1 MTENSIEK
9 VQNQEVYMFKRKI
22 LTEFEAWKNSGGR
35 KKALVVKGLRQIGK
49 TYSVREF
56 AKANYENIVYVNFK
70 ENESAKKVFDAD
82 LNVNRIII
90 DLSALIPDSHFV
102 EGKTVI
108 IFDEIQECANARSSI
123 KPFCED
129 GRFDIIATGSLLG
142 IKGYNKKKSKGVPTG
157 FERIVYMK
165 PMDFEEFLWAK
176 GIGEE
181 VIHYLRECYEKKT
194 PVSEAT
200 HQAMLRYFKEYICVG
215 GLPYIVDRFIS
226 TNDMNIVYQEQHD
239 IIEEYRDD
247 FGKHL
252 DENENEEIDLAL
264 LARINRVFESI
275 PAQLAKENKKFVFS
289 VLEKKGRSENY
300 LPAIQ
305 WLCDFGIIN
314 LCHNL
319 INISDPLEGNKIDNI
334 FKVYMQDSGLF
345 VSMLDRDC
353 ASKILS
359 GELGCYKGAIF
370 ENIIADCFSKQDRK
384 LYYFHKDSGL
394 EIDFVSK
401 VNNEISL
408 IEVKATTG
416 NTKSAK
422 TVLKNPQYDVNVC
435 YKLSENNIG
444 ITDNIIT
451 VPYYMTFLL

>member
-1 MTENSIEK
+1 
-9 VQNQEVYMFKRKI
+9 MFKRKI
-22 LTEFEAWKNSGGR
+22 MAEFEAWKNSSGR

-70 ENESAKKVFDAD
+70 ENESAKKIFDDD

-90 DLSALIPDSHFV
+90 DLSALIPIIHFV

-176 GIGEE
+176 GIGED
-181 VIHYLRECYEKKT
+181 VIQYLRDCYKNKT
-194 PVSEAT
+194 PVSDAT

-215 GLPYIVDRFIS
+215 GLPYIVDQFIS
-226 TNDMNIVYQEQHD
+226 TNDMNVVWQEQHD
-239 IIEEYRDD
+239 IIEEYKDD

-289 VLEKKGRSENY
+289 ALEKKARTENY

-305 WLCDFGIIN
+305 WLCDFGIIT

-319 INISDPLEGNKIDNI
+319 NNITDPLEGNKIDNI
-334 FKVYMQDSGLF
+334 FKIYMQDSGLF
-345 VSMLDRDC
+345 ISMLDRDC
-353 ASKILS
+353 ASKILL

-370 ENIIADCFSKQDRK
+370 ENIIADSFSKQDRK

-394 EIDFVSK
+394 EIDFV
-401 VNNEISL
+401 
-408 IEVKATTG
+408 
-416 NTKSAK
+416 
-422 TVLKNPQYDVNVC
+422 
-435 YKLSENNIG
+435 
-444 ITDNIIT
+444 
-451 VPYYMTFLL
+451 

>member
-1 MTENSIEK
+1 MLELEN
-9 VQNQEVYMFKRKI
+9 
-22 LTEFEAWKNSGGR
+22 WKNSTGK
-35 KKALVVKGLRQIGK
+35 KKALVIKGLRQIGK

-56 AKANYENIVYVNFK
+56 AKENYKNVIYVNFK
-70 ENESAKKVFDAD
+70 ENESAKKIFDYD

-90 DLSALIPDSHFV
+90 DLSALFPNSRFE
-102 EGKTVI
+102 EGNTVI

-142 IKGYNKKKSKGVPTG
+142 IKGYNKKKGKGVPTG
-157 FERIVYMK
+157 FERVVYMK

-176 GIGEE
+176 GINEN
-181 VIHYLRECYEKKT
+181 VIDYIRECYETKI

-226 TNDMNIVYQEQHD
+226 TNDMNVVWQEQHD
-239 IIEEYRDD
+239 IIEEYKDD

-252 DENENEEIDLAL
+252 DENENEEIDFSL
-264 LARINRVFESI
+264 LGRINRVFDSI

-289 VLEKKGRSENY
+289 TLEKKGRSEKY

-314 LCHNL
+314 LCYNL
-319 INISDPLEGNKIDNI
+319 NNISEPLEGNKIDNI
-334 FKVYMQDSGLF
+334 FKIYMQDSGLF
-345 VSMLDRDC
+345 ISMLDRDC
-353 ASKILS
+353 PAKILS
-359 GELGCYKGAIF
+359 GDLGIYKGAIF
-370 ENIIADCFSKQDRK
+370 ENIIADSFSKQDKK

-394 EIDFVSK
+394 EIDFISK
-401 VNNEISL
+401 VKDEISL
-408 IEVKATTG
+408 IEVKSTTG
-416 NTKSAK
+416 NTKSAN
-422 TVLKNPQYDVNVC
+422 TVLKNPQYDVNLC
-435 YKLSENNIG
+435 YKLSENNVG
-444 ITDNIIT
+444 VAENKITI
-451 VPYYMTFLL
+451 PYYMAFLL

>member
-1 MTENSIEK
+1 
-9 VQNQEVYMFKRKI
+9 MFRRKI
-22 LTEFEAWKNSGGR
+22 MLELENWKNSTGK
-35 KKALVVKGLRQIGK
+35 KKALVIKGLRQIGK

-56 AKANYENIVYVNFK
+56 AKENYKNVIYVNFK
-70 ENESAKKVFDAD
+70 ENESAKKIFDYD

-90 DLSALIPDSHFV
+90 DLSALFPNSRFE
-102 EGKTVI
+102 EGNTVI

-142 IKGYNKKKSKGVPTG
+142 IKGYNKKKGKGVPTG
-157 FERIVYMK
+157 FERVVYMK

-176 GIGEE
+176 GINEN
-181 VIHYLRECYEKKT
+181 VIDYIRECYETKT

-226 TNDMNIVYQEQHD
+226 TNDMNVVLQEQHD
-239 IIEEYRDD
+239 IIEEYKDD

-252 DENENEEIDLAL
+252 DENENEEIDFSL
-264 LARINRVFESI
+264 LGRINRVFDSI

-289 VLEKKGRSENY
+289 TLEKKGRSEKY

-314 LCHNL
+314 LCYNL
-319 INISDPLEGNKIDNI
+319 NNISEPLEGNKIDNI
-334 FKVYMQDSGLF
+334 FKIYMQDSGLF
-345 VSMLDRDC
+345 ISMLDRDC
-353 ASKILS
+353 PAKILS
-359 GELGCYKGAIF
+359 GDLGIYKGAIF
-370 ENIIADCFSKQDRK
+370 ENIIADSFSKQDKK

-394 EIDFVSK
+394 EIDFISK
-401 VNNEISL
+401 VKDEISL
-408 IEVKATTG
+408 IEVKSTTG
-416 NTKSAK
+416 NTKSAN
-422 TVLKNPQYDVNVC
+422 TVLKNPQYDVNLC
-435 YKLSENNIG
+435 YKLSENNVG
-444 ITDNIIT
+444 VAENKITI
-451 VPYYMTFLL
+451 PYYMAFLL

>member
-1 MTENSIEK
+1 
-9 VQNQEVYMFKRKI
+9 MFKRKI
-22 LTEFEAWKNSGGR
+22 MAEFEAWKNSSGR

-70 ENESAKKVFDAD
+70 ENESAKKIFDAD

-90 DLSALIPDSHFV
+90 DLSALIPGIHFV

-176 GIGEE
+176 GIGED
-181 VIHYLRECYEKKT
+181 VIQYLRDCYKNKT
-194 PVSEAT
+194 PVSDAT

-215 GLPYIVDRFIS
+215 GLRYIVDQFIS
-226 TNDMNIVYQEQHD
+226 TNDMNVVWQEQHD
-239 IIEEYRDD
+239 IIEEYKDD

-289 VLEKKGRSENY
+289 ALEKKARTENY

-305 WLCDFGIIN
+305 WLCDFGIIT

-319 INISDPLEGNKIDNI
+319 NNITDPLEGNKIDNI
-334 FKVYMQDSGLF
+334 FKIYMQDSGLF
-345 VSMLDRDC
+345 ISMLDRDC
-353 ASKILS
+353 ASKILL

-370 ENIIADCFSKQDRK
+370 ENIIADSFSKQDRK

-401 VNNEISL
+401 VNNDISL

-422 TVLKNPQYDVNVC
+422 TVLKNSQYDVNVC

-444 ITDNIIT
+444 IAENIIT
-451 VPYYMTFLL
+451 IPYYMTFLLK

>member
-1 MTENSIEK
+1 
-9 VQNQEVYMFKRKI
+9 MFKRKI
-22 LTEFEAWKNSGGR
+22 MAEFEAWKNSSGR

-70 ENESAKKVFDAD
+70 ENESAKKIFDAD

-90 DLSALIPDSHFV
+90 DLSALIPGIHFV

-176 GIGEE
+176 GIGED
-181 VIHYLRECYEKKT
+181 VIQYLRDCYKNKT
-194 PVSEAT
+194 PVSDAT

-215 GLPYIVDRFIS
+215 GLPYIVDQFIS
-226 TNDMNIVYQEQHD
+226 TNDMNVVWQEQHD
-239 IIEEYRDD
+239 IIEEYKDD

-289 VLEKKGRSENY
+289 ALEKKARTENY

-305 WLCDFGIIN
+305 WLCDFGIIT

-319 INISDPLEGNKIDNI
+319 NNITDPLEGNKIDNI
-334 FKVYMQDSGLF
+334 FKIYMQDSGLF
-345 VSMLDRDC
+345 ISMLDRDC
-353 ASKILS
+353 ASKILL

-370 ENIIADCFSKQDRK
+370 ENIIADSFSKQDRK

-401 VNNEISL
+401 VNNDISL

-422 TVLKNPQYDVNVC
+422 TVLKNSQYDVNVC
-435 YKLSENNIG
+435 YKLSENDIG
-444 ITDNIIT
+444 IAENIMTI
-451 VPYYMTFLL
+451 PYYMTFLLK

>member
-1 MTENSIEK
+1 
-9 VQNQEVYMFKRKI
+9 MFKRKI
-22 LTEFEAWKNSGGR
+22 MAEFEAWKNSSGR

-70 ENESAKKVFDAD
+70 ENESAKKIFDAD

-90 DLSALIPDSHFV
+90 DLSALIPGIHFV

-176 GIGEE
+176 GIGED
-181 VIHYLRECYEKKT
+181 VIQYLRDCYKNKT
-194 PVSEAT
+194 PVSDAT

-215 GLPYIVDRFIS
+215 GLPYIVDQFIS
-226 TNDMNIVYQEQHD
+226 TNDMNVVWQEQHD
-239 IIEEYRDD
+239 IIEEYKDD

-289 VLEKKGRSENY
+289 ALEKKARTENY

-305 WLCDFGIIN
+305 WLCDFGIIT

-319 INISDPLEGNKIDNI
+319 NNITDPLEGNKIDNI
-334 FKVYMQDSGLF
+334 FKIYMQDSGLF
-345 VSMLDRDC
+345 ISMLDRDC

-370 ENIIADCFSKQDRK
+370 ENIISDSFSKQDRK

-401 VNNEISL
+401 VNNDISL

-422 TVLKNPQYDVNVC
+422 TVLKNSQYDVNVC

-444 ITDNIIT
+444 IAENIIT
-451 VPYYMTFLL
+451 IPYYMTFLLK

>member
-1 MTENSIEK
+1 
-9 VQNQEVYMFKRKI
+9 MFRRKI
-22 LTEFEAWKNSGGR
+22 MLELENWKNSTGK
-35 KKALVVKGLRQIGK
+35 KKALVIKGLRQIGK

-56 AKANYENIVYVNFK
+56 AKENYKNVIYVNFK
-70 ENESAKKVFDAD
+70 ENESAKKIFDYD

-90 DLSALIPDSHFV
+90 DLSALFPNSRFE
-102 EGKTVI
+102 EGNTVI

-142 IKGYNKKKSKGVPTG
+142 IKGYNKKKGKGVPTG
-157 FERIVYMK
+157 FERVVYMK

-176 GIGEE
+176 GINEN
-181 VIHYLRECYEKKT
+181 VIDYIRECYETKT

-226 TNDMNIVYQEQHD
+226 TNDMNVVWQEQHD
-239 IIEEYRDD
+239 IIEEYKDD

-252 DENENEEIDLAL
+252 DENENEEIDFSL
-264 LARINRVFESI
+264 LGRINRVFDSI

-289 VLEKKGRSENY
+289 TLEKKGRSEKY

-314 LCHNL
+314 LCYNL
-319 INISDPLEGNKIDNI
+319 NNISEPLEGNKIDNI
-334 FKVYMQDSGLF
+334 FKIYMQDSGLF
-345 VSMLDRDC
+345 ISMLDRDC
-353 ASKILS
+353 PAKILS
-359 GELGCYKGAIF
+359 GDLGIYKGAIF
-370 ENIIADCFSKQDRK
+370 ENIIADSFSKQDKK

-394 EIDFVSK
+394 EIDFISK
-401 VNNEISL
+401 VKDEISL
-408 IEVKATTG
+408 IEVKSTTG
-416 NTKSAK
+416 NTKSAN
-422 TVLKNPQYDVNVC
+422 TVLKNPQYDVNLC
-435 YKLSENNIG
+435 YKLSENNVG
-444 ITDNIIT
+444 VAENKITI
-451 VPYYMTFLL
+451 PYYMAFLL

>member
-1 MTENSIEK
+1 
-9 VQNQEVYMFKRKI
+9 MFKRKI
-22 LTEFEAWKNSGGR
+22 MAEFEAWKNSSGR

-70 ENESAKKVFDAD
+70 ENESAKKIFDAD

-90 DLSALIPDSHFV
+90 DLSALIPGIHFV

-165 PMDFEEFLWAK
+165 RMDFEEFLWAK
-176 GIGEE
+176 GIGED
-181 VIHYLRECYEKKT
+181 VIQYLRDCYKNKT
-194 PVSEAT
+194 PVSDAT

-215 GLPYIVDRFIS
+215 GLPYIVDQFIS
-226 TNDMNIVYQEQHD
+226 TNDMNVVWQEQHD
-239 IIEEYRDD
+239 IIEEYKDD

-289 VLEKKGRSENY
+289 ALEKKARTENY

-305 WLCDFGIIN
+305 WLCDFGIIT

-319 INISDPLEGNKIDNI
+319 NNITDPLEGNKIDNI
-334 FKVYMQDSGLF
+334 FKIYMQDSGLF
-345 VSMLDRDC
+345 ISMLDRDC
-353 ASKILS
+353 ASKILL

-370 ENIIADCFSKQDRK
+370 ENIIADSFSKQDRK

-401 VNNEISL
+401 VNNDISL

-422 TVLKNPQYDVNVC
+422 TVLKNSQYDVNVC

-444 ITDNIIT
+444 IAENIIT
-451 VPYYMTFLL
+451 IPYYMTFLLK

>member
-1 MTENSIEK
+1 
-9 VQNQEVYMFKRKI
+9 MFKRKI
-22 LTEFEAWKNSGGR
+22 MAEFEAWKNSSGR

-70 ENESAKKVFDAD
+70 ENESAKKIFDAD

-90 DLSALIPDSHFV
+90 DLSALIPGIHFV

-165 PMDFEEFLWAK
+165 PMDIEEFLWAK
-176 GIGEE
+176 GIGED
-181 VIHYLRECYEKKT
+181 VIQYLRDCYKNKT
-194 PVSEAT
+194 PVSDAT

-215 GLPYIVDRFIS
+215 GLPYIVDQFIS
-226 TNDMNIVYQEQHD
+226 TNDMNVVWQEQHD
-239 IIEEYRDD
+239 IIEEYKDD

-289 VLEKKGRSENY
+289 ALEKKARTENY

-305 WLCDFGIIN
+305 WLCDFGIIT

-319 INISDPLEGNKIDNI
+319 NNITDPLEGNKIDNI
-334 FKVYMQDSGLF
+334 FKIYMQDSGLF
-345 VSMLDRDC
+345 ISMLDRDC
-353 ASKILS
+353 ASKILL

-370 ENIIADCFSKQDRK
+370 ENIIADSFSKQDRK

-401 VNNEISL
+401 VNNDISL

-422 TVLKNPQYDVNVC
+422 TVLKNSQYDVNVC

-444 ITDNIIT
+444 IAENIIT
-451 VPYYMTFLL
+451 IPYYMTFLLK

>member
-1 MTENSIEK
+1 M
-9 VQNQEVYMFKRKI
+9 
-22 LTEFEAWKNSGGR
+22 
-35 KKALVVKGLRQIGK
+35 
-49 TYSVREF
+49 
-56 AKANYENIVYVNFK
+56 
-70 ENESAKKVFDAD
+70 
-82 LNVNRIII
+82 
-90 DLSALIPDSHFV
+90 IPGSHFV

-123 KPFCED
+123 KPFSED

-142 IKGYNKKKSKGVPTG
+142 IKGYNKKKSKGVPIG

-176 GIGEE
+176 GISED
-181 VIHYLRECYEKKT
+181 VVQYLRECYKNKT
-194 PVSEAT
+194 PVSDAT

-215 GLPYIVDRFIS
+215 GLPYIVDQFIT
-226 TNDMNIVYQEQHD
+226 TNDMNVVWQDQRD

-252 DENENEEIDLAL
+252 DENENEEIDLTL

-289 VLEKKGRSENY
+289 VIEKKGRSENY

-305 WLCDFGIIN
+305 WLCDFGIIT

-319 INISDPLEGNKIDNI
+319 NNITEPIEDNKIDN
-334 FKVYMQDSGLF
+334 D
-345 VSMLDRDC
+345 
-353 ASKILS
+353 
-359 GELGCYKGAIF
+359 
-370 ENIIADCFSKQDRK
+370 
-384 LYYFHKDSGL
+384 
-394 EIDFVSK
+394 
-401 VNNEISL
+401 ISL

-422 TVLKNPQYDVNVC
+422 TVLKNSQYGVNMC

-444 ITDNIIT
+444 VAENIIMI
-451 VPYYMTFLL
+451 PYYMTFLL

>member
-1 MTENSIEK
+1 
-9 VQNQEVYMFKRKI
+9 MFKRKI
-22 LTEFEAWKNSGGR
+22 MAEFEAWKNSSGR

-70 ENESAKKVFDAD
+70 ENESAKKIFDAD

-90 DLSALIPDSHFV
+90 DLSALIPGIHFV

-176 GIGEE
+176 GIGED
-181 VIHYLRECYEKKT
+181 VIQYLRDCYKNKT
-194 PVSEAT
+194 PVSDAT

-215 GLPYIVDRFIS
+215 GLPYIVDQFIS
-226 TNDMNIVYQEQHD
+226 TNDMNVVWQEQHD
-239 IIEEYRDD
+239 IIEEYKDD

-289 VLEKKGRSENY
+289 ALEKKARTENY

-305 WLCDFGIIN
+305 WLCDYGIIT

-319 INISDPLEGNKIDNI
+319 NNITDPLEGNKIDNI
-334 FKVYMQDSGLF
+334 FKIYMQDSGLF
-345 VSMLDRDC
+345 ISMLDRDC
-353 ASKILS
+353 ASKILL

-370 ENIIADCFSKQDRK
+370 ENIISDSFSKQDRK

-401 VNNEISL
+401 VNNDISL

-422 TVLKNPQYDVNVC
+422 TVLKNSQYDVNVC

-444 ITDNIIT
+444 IAENIIT
-451 VPYYMTFLL
+451 IPYYMTFLLK

>member
-1 MTENSIEK
+1 
-9 VQNQEVYMFKRKI
+9 MFKRKI
-22 LTEFEAWKNSGGR
+22 MAEFEAWKNSSGR

-70 ENESAKKVFDAD
+70 ENESAKKIFDAD

-90 DLSALIPDSHFV
+90 DLSALIPGIHFV

-176 GIGEE
+176 GIGED
-181 VIHYLRECYEKKT
+181 VIQYLRDCYKNKT
-194 PVSEAT
+194 PVSDAT

-215 GLPYIVDRFIS
+215 GLPYIVDQFIS
-226 TNDMNIVYQEQHD
+226 TNDMNVVWQEQHD
-239 IIEEYRDD
+239 IIEEYKDD

-289 VLEKKGRSENY
+289 ALEKKARTENY

-305 WLCDFGIIN
+305 WLCGFGIIT

-319 INISDPLEGNKIDNI
+319 NNITDPLEGNKIDNI
-334 FKVYMQDSGLF
+334 FKIYMQDSGLF
-345 VSMLDRDC
+345 ISMLDRDC
-353 ASKILS
+353 ASKILL

-370 ENIIADCFSKQDRK
+370 ENIIADSFSKQDRK

-401 VNNEISL
+401 VNNDISL

-422 TVLKNPQYDVNVC
+422 TVLKNSQYDVNVC

-444 ITDNIIT
+444 IAENIIT
-451 VPYYMTFLL
+451 IPYYMTFLLK

>member
-1 MTENSIEK
+1 
-9 VQNQEVYMFKRKI
+9 MFKRKI
-22 LTEFEAWKNSGGR
+22 MAEFEAWKNSSGR

-70 ENESAKKVFDAD
+70 ENESAKKIFDAD

-90 DLSALIPDSHFV
+90 DLSALIPGIHFV

-176 GIGEE
+176 GIGED
-181 VIHYLRECYEKKT
+181 VIQYLRDCYKNKT
-194 PVSEAT
+194 PVSDAT

-215 GLPYIVDRFIS
+215 GLPYIVDQFIS
-226 TNDMNIVYQEQHD
+226 TNDMNVVWQEQHD
-239 IIEEYRDD
+239 IIEEYKDD
-247 FGKHL
+247 FGEHL

-289 VLEKKGRSENY
+289 ALEKKARTENY

-305 WLCDFGIIN
+305 WLCDFGIIT

-319 INISDPLEGNKIDNI
+319 NNITDPLEGNKIDNI
-334 FKVYMQDSGLF
+334 FKIYMQDSGLF
-345 VSMLDRDC
+345 ISMLDRDC
-353 ASKILS
+353 ASKILL

-370 ENIIADCFSKQDRK
+370 ENIIADSFSKQDRK

-401 VNNEISL
+401 VNNDISL

-422 TVLKNPQYDVNVC
+422 TVLKNSQYDVNVC

-444 ITDNIIT
+444 IAENIIT
-451 VPYYMTFLL
+451 IPYYMTFLLK

>member
-1 MTENSIEK
+1 
-9 VQNQEVYMFKRKI
+9 MFKRKI
-22 LTEFEAWKNSGGR
+22 MAEFEAWKNSSGR

-70 ENESAKKVFDAD
+70 ENESAKKIFDAD

-90 DLSALIPDSHFV
+90 DLSALIPGIHFV

-176 GIGEE
+176 GIGED
-181 VIHYLRECYEKKT
+181 VIQYLRDCYKNKT
-194 PVSEAT
+194 PVSDAT

-215 GLPYIVDRFIS
+215 GLPYIVDQFIS
-226 TNDMNIVYQEQHD
+226 TNDMNVVWQEQHD
-239 IIEEYRDD
+239 IIEEYKDD

-289 VLEKKGRSENY
+289 ALEKKARTENY

-305 WLCDFGIIN
+305 WLCDFGIIT

-319 INISDPLEGNKIDNI
+319 NNITDPLEGNKIDNI
-334 FKVYMQDSGLF
+334 FKIDMQDSGLF
-345 VSMLDRDC
+345 ISMLDRDC

-370 ENIIADCFSKQDRK
+370 ENIISDSFSKQDRK

-401 VNNEISL
+401 VNNDISL

-422 TVLKNPQYDVNVC
+422 TVLKNSQYDVNVC

-444 ITDNIIT
+444 IAENIIT
-451 VPYYMTFLL
+451 IPYYMTFLLK

>member
-1 MTENSIEK
+1 
-9 VQNQEVYMFKRKI
+9 MFKRKI
-22 LTEFEAWKNSGGR
+22 MAEFEAWKNSSGR

-70 ENESAKKVFDAD
+70 ENESAKKIFDAD

-90 DLSALIPDSHFV
+90 DLSALIPGIHFV

-176 GIGEE
+176 GIGED
-181 VIHYLRECYEKKT
+181 VIQYLRDCYKNKT
-194 PVSEAT
+194 PVSDAT

-215 GLPYIVDRFIS
+215 GLPHIVDQFIS
-226 TNDMNIVYQEQHD
+226 TNDMNVVWQEQHD
-239 IIEEYRDD
+239 IIEEYKDD

-289 VLEKKGRSENY
+289 ALEKKARTENY

-305 WLCDFGIIN
+305 WLCDFGIIT

-319 INISDPLEGNKIDNI
+319 NNITDPLEGNKIDNI
-334 FKVYMQDSGLF
+334 FKIYMQDSGLF
-345 VSMLDRDC
+345 ISMLDRDC
-353 ASKILS
+353 ASKILL

-370 ENIIADCFSKQDRK
+370 ENIIADSFSKQDRK

-401 VNNEISL
+401 VNNDISL

-422 TVLKNPQYDVNVC
+422 TVLKNSQYDVNVC

-444 ITDNIIT
+444 IAENIIT
-451 VPYYMTFLL
+451 IPYYMTFLL

>member
-1 MTENSIEK
+1 
-9 VQNQEVYMFKRKI
+9 MFRRKI
-22 LTEFEAWKNSGGR
+22 MLELENWKNSTGK
-35 KKALVVKGLRQIGK
+35 KKALVIKGLRQIGK

-56 AKANYENIVYVNFK
+56 AKENYKNVIYVNFK
-70 ENESAKKVFDAD
+70 ENESAKKIFDYD

-90 DLSALIPDSHFV
+90 DLSALIPNSRFE
-102 EGKTVI
+102 EGNTVI

-142 IKGYNKKKSKGVPTG
+142 IKGYNKKKGKGVPTG
-157 FERIVYMK
+157 FERVVYMK

-176 GIGEE
+176 GINEN
-181 VIHYLRECYEKKT
+181 VIDYIRECYETKT

-226 TNDMNIVYQEQHD
+226 TNDMNVVWQEQHD
-239 IIEEYRDD
+239 IIEEYKDD

-252 DENENEEIDLAL
+252 DENENEEIDFSL
-264 LARINRVFESI
+264 LGRINRVFDSI

-289 VLEKKGRSENY
+289 TLEKKGRSEKY

-314 LCHNL
+314 LCYNL
-319 INISDPLEGNKIDNI
+319 NNISEPLEGNKVDNI
-334 FKVYMQDSGLF
+334 FKIYMQDSGLF
-345 VSMLDRDC
+345 ISMLDRDC
-353 ASKILS
+353 AAKILS
-359 GELGCYKGAIF
+359 GDLGIYKGAIF
-370 ENIIADCFSKQDRK
+370 ENIIADSFSKQDKK

-394 EIDFVSK
+394 EIDFISK
-401 VNNEISL
+401 VKDEISL
-408 IEVKATTG
+408 IEVKSTTG
-416 NTKSAK
+416 NTKSAN
-422 TVLKNPQYDVNVC
+422 TVLKNPQYDVNLC
-435 YKLSENNIG
+435 YKLSENNVG
-444 ITDNIIT
+444 VVENRITI
-451 VPYYMTFLL
+451 PYYMAFLL

>member
-1 MTENSIEK
+1 
-9 VQNQEVYMFKRKI
+9 MFKRKI
-22 LTEFEAWKNSGGR
+22 ISEFEDWKNSNGR

-49 TYSVREF
+49 TFSVKEF
-56 AKANYENIVYVNFK
+56 AKVNYKNVVYINFK
-70 ENESAKKVFDAD
+70 ENESAKKIFDSD

-90 DLSALIPDSHFV
+90 DLSALIPNSHFE
-102 EGKTVI
+102 EGNTVI

-176 GIGEE
+176 GIGED
-181 VIHYLRECYEKKT
+181 VVNYLRECFETKT

-200 HQAMLRYFKEYICVG
+200 HLAMLRYFKEYICVG

-226 TNDMNIVYQEQHD
+226 TNNMNIVWQEQRD
-239 IIEEYRDD
+239 IIEEYKDD

-264 LARINRVFESI
+264 LGRINRVFDSI

-289 VLEKKGRSENY
+289 ALEKKGRSEKY
-300 LPAIQ
+300 FPAIQ

-314 LCHNL
+314 LCYNL
-319 INISDPLEGNKIDNI
+319 NNISEPLEGNKIDNI
-334 FKVYMQDSGLF
+334 FKIYIQDSGLF

-359 GELGCYKGAIF
+359 GQLGLYKGSIF
-370 ENIIADCFSKQDRK
+370 ENIIADSFSKQDKK

-401 VNNEISL
+401 IKDEISL
-408 IEVKATTG
+408 VEVKATTG
-416 NTKSAK
+416 NTKSAN
-422 TVLKNPQYDVNVC
+422 TVLKNPQYDVNIC

-444 ITDNIIT
+444 VVDNKITI
-451 VPYYMTFLL
+451 PYYMAFLLV

>member
-1 MTENSIEK
+1 
-9 VQNQEVYMFKRKI
+9 MFKRKI
-22 LTEFEAWKNSGGR
+22 MAEFEAWKNSSGR

-70 ENESAKKVFDAD
+70 ENESAKKIFDAD

-90 DLSALIPDSHFV
+90 DLSALIPGIHFV

-176 GIGEE
+176 GIGED
-181 VIHYLRECYEKKT
+181 VIQYLRDCYKNKT
-194 PVSEAT
+194 PVSDAT

-215 GLPYIVDRFIS
+215 GLPYIVDQFIS
-226 TNDMNIVYQEQHD
+226 TNDMNVVWQEQHD
-239 IIEEYRDD
+239 IIEEYKDD

-289 VLEKKGRSENY
+289 ALEKKARTENY

-305 WLCDFGIIN
+305 WLCDFGIIT

-319 INISDPLEGNKIDNI
+319 NNITDPLEGNKIDNI
-334 FKVYMQDSGLF
+334 FKIYMQDSGLF
-345 VSMLDRDC
+345 ISMLDRDC
-353 ASKILS
+353 ASKILL

-370 ENIIADCFSKQDRK
+370 ENIIADSFSKQDRK

-401 VNNEISL
+401 VNNDISL

-422 TVLKNPQYDVNVC
+422 TVLKNSQYDVNVC

-444 ITDNIIT
+444 IAENIIT
-451 VPYYMTFLL
+451 IPY